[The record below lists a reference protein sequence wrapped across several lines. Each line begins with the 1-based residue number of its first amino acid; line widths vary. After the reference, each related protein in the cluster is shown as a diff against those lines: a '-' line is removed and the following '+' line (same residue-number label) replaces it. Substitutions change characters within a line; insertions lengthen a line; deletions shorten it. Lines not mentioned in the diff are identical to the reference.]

1 MLGATKMMSMIFRK
15 RHPPV
20 GSRPGTLVVPA
31 GAVSPRVSIIRYGPD
46 GIEAIESGHPGS
58 LRSTVVPGKVTWI
71 DVQGLGD
78 ETLLRGIGDAFS
90 LHPLALED
98 IVNAPQRP
106 KAEEFTDHLLLV
118 TRMAQLAGEY
128 LEVEQVAVV
137 VGKGWLLSFQEKY
150 GDVLDPVRRR
160 LREGLGPMRAS
171 GADYLAYAI
180 VDTIVDAYYPVI
192 EALSDRIERL
202 EDRVMTSP
210 TRRILTQ
217 INAVRTDLVLLR
229 RGVLPQREAL
239 GRLLR
244 EPGRFLS
251 PEIGPYLRDTFDHCD
266 QLAEVI
272 DSHREL
278 VNGLTNTYLTLLSN
292 KTNDVMRV
300 LTIMASIFIPLT
312 FLAGIYGMNFD
323 YMPELHTR
331 WAYPLVIGLM
341 VLVALGMLYF
351 FQRRGW
357 LGDAPEPPENED

>member
-1 MLGATKMMSMIFRK
+1 MIFRK

-31 GAVSPRVSIIRYGPD
+31 GAVPPRVRVIRYGPD
-46 GIEAIESGHPGS
+46 RIEDVEAGSAETLRGTVQPES
-58 LRSTVVPGKVTWI
+58 VTWI

-78 ETLLRGIGDAFS
+78 EALLRGIGDAFG
-90 LHPLALED
+90 LHALALED

-106 KAEEFTDHLLLV
+106 KAEEFPEHLLLV
-118 TRMAQLAGEY
+118 TRMARLAGEY
-128 LEVEQVAVV
+128 LDVEQVAVV
-137 VGKGWLLSFQEKY
+137 IGDGWLLSFQEQY

-160 LREGLGPMRAS
+160 LREGLGPMRRS
-171 GADYLAYAI
+171 GADYLGYAI
-180 VDTIVDAYYPVI
+180 VDTIVDAYYPII
-192 EALSDRIERL
+192 ELLSDRIERL
-202 EDRVMTSP
+202 EDRVMTTASKE
-210 TRRILTQ
+210 ILGH

-244 EPGRFLS
+244 EPSRFLS
-251 PEIGPYLRDTFDHCD
+251 PDINPYLRDTYDHCD

-292 KTNDVMRV
+292 RTNDVMRV

-312 FLAGIYGMNFD
+312 VLAGIYGMNFE
-323 YMPELHTR
+323 YMPELRSR
-331 WAYPLVIGLM
+331 WAYPFLIGLM
-341 VLVALGMLYF
+341 VILALGMLYF
-351 FQRRGW
+351 FRRRGW
-357 LGDAPEPPENED
+357 LGDLPEAPDGDT

>member
-1 MLGATKMMSMIFRK
+1 MPLIFRK

-31 GAVSPRVSIIRYGPD
+31 GAVPPRVRIIRYSAD
-46 GIEAIESGHPGS
+46 TIEDIEFGQPSA
-58 LRSTVVPGKVTWI
+58 LRSLIVPGTITWI

-78 ETLLRGIGDAFS
+78 EKLLRGIGDAFG
-90 LHPLALED
+90 LHALALED

-106 KAEEFTDHLLLV
+106 KAEEFAGHLLLV
-118 TRMAQLAGEY
+118 TRMAQLNSEY
-128 LEVEQVAVV
+128 LDVEQVAVV
-137 VGKGWLLSFQEKY
+137 IGHGWLLSFQEQY

-160 LREGLGPMRAS
+160 LREGLGPMRRS
-171 GADYLAYAI
+171 GSDYLGYAI

-192 EALSDRIERL
+192 ETLSDRIENL
-202 EDRVMTSP
+202 EDRVMTRP
-210 TRRILTQ
+210 TSETLAH

-244 EPGRFLS
+244 EPGQFLS
-251 PEIGPYLRDTFDHCD
+251 PELNPYLRDTFDHCD

-323 YMPELHTR
+323 YMPELRSR
-331 WAYPLVIGLM
+331 WAYPVLISIM
-341 VLVALGMLYF
+341 VAVAIAMLYF
-351 FQRRGW
+351 FRRRGW
-357 LGDAPEPPENED
+357 LGDLPDPPEPD